1 MPRPPLEVKIT
12 GDKAAIKW
20 LKGHEP
26 TRKTKIEIL
35 KSIRVLMN
43 RVIGVQFAR
52 GARGGRFRGVT
63 WRPFKNQYRR
73 SIDNAIVPA
82 EGGTPRI
89 RPPWAPEG
97 QSRGKTRGNV
107 LGKKRP
113 SGRRITRSSNLMQD
127 TGRLRA
133 TRAQLNSV
141 SPTQI
146 RFGPTVQYGVM
157 QNRLRPFAF
166 FGVPKD
172 VDEAQR
178 VAFRTFS
185 KLMTAQ

>member
-1 MPRPPLEVKIT
+1 
-12 GDKAAIKW
+12 
-20 LKGHEP
+20 
-26 TRKTKIEIL
+26 
-35 KSIRVLMN
+35 MN
-43 RVIGVQFAR
+43 RVIGIQFAKA
-52 GARGGRFRGVT
+52 ARGGRFRGVT
-63 WRPFKNQYRR
+63 WRHFAFQYTR
-73 SIDNAIVPA
+73 ITDAAVIPA
-82 EGGTPRI
+82 WGGTPRI
-89 RPPWAPEG
+89 RPPWAPAG
-97 QSRGKTRGNV
+97 QPRGKVRGTV

-113 SGRRITRSSNLMQD
+113 SGRRITSASNLMQD

-146 RFGPTVQYGVM
+146 RFGPTVQYGVI

-166 FGVPKD
+166 FEVPKD

-185 KLMTAQ
+185 QLMKGQ